1 MLERYG
7 HGGDLRT
14 ASALYGRPADAF
26 VDFSSNMNPWGP
38 PPGAKAALL
47 RAWDR
52 VDAYPDPAAR
62 ELRGLLAEKHGV
74 PVEAVWVGNGAA
86 EAIDLALRALRPT
99 AAALAAPG
107 FAEYETA
114 VTHAGGR
121 ARFIEL
127 DADNGFAVTAEAV
140 RGAAAAGADAIV
152 LGHPNN
158 PTGQLLASD
167 AVEAA
172 LDAFRGVVVDE
183 AFLDFSPEEES
194 LTLVRRAAERPGLFV
209 TRSLT
214 KFYAIPALRLGYVV
228 AHPDSIARIRALAVP
243 WSANGIALE
252 VGAAALADREFAA
265 RTLRWL
271 PPEREWL
278 TKRLTALGL
287 RVFPSAAN
295 YVLARLP
302 AGIGAGA
309 LQAALGREGV
319 LVRSGSTFRA
329 LKPDAY
335 IRLAVKKRETNERL
349 LEALAAYLATVKE
362 GTRNDAADSRA

>member
-14 ASALYGRPADAF
+14 AAALYGRPAESF

-38 PPGAKAALL
+38 PEGAREAML

-62 ELRGLLAEKHGV
+62 ELRAALAEKHGV
-74 PVEAVWVGNGAA
+74 PIEAIWVGNGAA
-86 EAIDLALRALRPT
+86 EAIDLALRAVKPT
-99 AAALAAPG
+99 EAALAAPG

-114 VTHAGGR
+114 VAHAGGR
-121 ARFIEL
+121 ARFMEL
-127 DADNGFAVTAEAV
+127 SADNAFAISAEDV
-140 RGAAAAGADAIV
+140 RAAAAAGADAIV

-158 PTGQLLASD
+158 PTGRLLASD
-167 AVEAA
+167 VVEAA

-183 AFLDFSPEEES
+183 AFLDFSPEEEA

-228 AHPDSIARIRALAVP
+228 AHPDDIARIRALAVP

-252 VGAAALADREFAA
+252 VGVAALADRDFAE

-271 PPEREWL
+271 PPERD
-278 TKRLTALGL
+278 RLAESLAGLGL

-302 AGIGAGA
+302 AGVGAGA
-309 LQAALGREGV
+309 LQTALGREGV
-319 LVRSGSTFRA
+319 LVRSGLTFRA
-329 LKPDAY
+329 LEPDAY
-335 IRLAVKKRETNERL
+335 IRLAVKKREANERL
-349 LEALAAYLATVKE
+349 LGALEAYLATAAKE
-362 GTRNDAADSRA
+362 ATPR

>member
-14 ASALYGRPADAF
+14 AAALYGRPAEAF

-38 PPGAKAALL
+38 PEGARAAML
-47 RAWDR
+47 RAWER
-52 VDAYPDPAAR
+52 IDAYPDPAAR
-62 ELRGLLAEKHGV
+62 TLRGALAEKHGV
-74 PVEAVWVGNGAA
+74 PIEAIWVGNGAA

-99 AAALAAPG
+99 IAAVAAPG

-114 VTHAGGR
+114 VEHAGGTTRPITLRPDDDFRLR
-121 ARFIEL
+121 AE
-127 DADNGFAVTAEAV
+127 DV
-140 RGAAAAGADAIV
+140 RAAAEEGADAIV

-158 PTGQLLASD
+158 PTGQPLAQD
-167 AVEAA
+167 VVEAA
-172 LDAFRGVVVDE
+172 LEAFRGVVIDE

-214 KFYAIPALRLGYVV
+214 KFYAIPGLRLGYVV
-228 AHPDSIARIRALAVP
+228 AHPDGIARIRALAVP

-252 VGAAALADREFAA
+252 VGAAVLADRDFAE
-265 RTLRWL
+265 RTQRWL
-271 PPEREWL
+271 PPERERL
-278 TKRLTALGL
+278 SARLTALGL

-295 YVLARLP
+295 FLLARLP
-302 AGIGAGA
+302 EGAKAGE
-309 LQAALGREGV
+309 LQTALGREGV

-329 LKPDAY
+329 LEKDAY
-335 IRLAVKKRETNERL
+335 IRLAVKKRDANERL
-349 LEALAAYLATVKE
+349 LEVMAAYLATARE
-362 GTRNDAADSRA
+362 ASAR

>member
-1 MLERYG
+1 MG
-7 HGGDLRT
+7 QSAGGVTDVL
-14 ASALYGRPADAF
+14 PAGEI
-26 VDFSSNMNPWGP
+26 V
-38 PPGAKAALL
+38 
-47 RAWDR
+47 RR
-52 VDAYPDPAAR
+52 
-62 ELRGLLAEKHGV
+62 LLAERHGV
-74 PVEAVWVGNGAA
+74 PMEAIWVGNGAA
-86 EAIDLALRALRPT
+86 EAIDLALRAVKPT
-99 AAALAAPG
+99 EAALAAPG

-114 VTHAGGR
+114 VAHAGGR
-121 ARFIEL
+121 TRFL
-127 DADNGFAVTAEAV
+127 PLSPDNAFAIRAEDV
-140 RGAAAAGADAIV
+140 RAAAAAGADAIV

-167 AVEAA
+167 VVEAA

-194 LTLVRRAAERPGLFV
+194 LTLVKRAAERPGLFV

-228 AHPDSIARIRALAVP
+228 AHPDDIARIRALAVP

-252 VGAAALADREFAA
+252 VGVAALADRDFAE

-271 PPEREWL
+271 PPERSWL
-278 TKRLTALGL
+278 TSRLSVLGL

-302 AGIGAGA
+302 ADVGAGA
-309 LQAALGREGV
+309 LQAALGCEGV

-329 LKPDAY
+329 LEPDAY
-335 IRLAVKKRETNERL
+335 IRFAVKKREMNERL
-349 LEALAAYLATVKE
+349 IEALAAYLATAAKE
-362 GTRNDAADSRA
+362 ANAR